1 MNIFIVFFAFSILK
15 EAFKKG
21 AASKGSPLEI
31 TPKKPNENALYI
43 EKINFLIFL
52 YLSLS

>member
-1 MNIFIVFFAFSILK
+1 MKIFIMLLAFSIVK
-15 EAFKKG
+15 EVFKKG

-52 YLSLS
+52 CLSLS

>member
-1 MNIFIVFFAFSILK
+1 MKIFIVFFAFYYLQ

-21 AASKGSPLEI
+21 AAAFGSPLEI

-43 EKINFLIFL
+43 EKINFLIFI